1 VTAAPG
7 LRAWVDQDRLE
18 QVLANLVRNALQY
31 SPPESPVDVAA
42 GPGPVPDTVQI
53 AVDDRGPGI
62 PAERLPELFD
72 RFGERAPDQT
82 GGLGVGLWIVRELLT
97 AMHGDVRVERN
108 ADGGASLR
116 VTVPA
121 AAGD

>member
-1 VTAAPG
+1 VDVTARPG
-7 LRAWVDQDRLE
+7 QDLGT
-18 QVLANLVRNALQY
+18 VLIV
-31 SPPESPVDVAA
+31 
-42 GPGPVPDTVQI
+42 
-53 AVDDRGPGI
+53 VDDRGPGI
-62 PAERLPELFD
+62 PPERLPQLFD
-72 RFGERAPDQT
+72 RFGERAPSET

-97 AMHGDVRVERN
+97 AMDGDVRVERN

>member
-1 VTAAPG
+1 
-7 LRAWVDQDRLE
+7 
-18 QVLANLVRNALQY
+18 
-31 SPPESPVDVAA
+31 
-42 GPGPVPDTVQI
+42 
-53 AVDDRGPGI
+53 VDDRGPGI
-62 PAERLPELFD
+62 PSDQLPQLFD
-72 RFGERAPDQT
+72 RFGERPPSQT